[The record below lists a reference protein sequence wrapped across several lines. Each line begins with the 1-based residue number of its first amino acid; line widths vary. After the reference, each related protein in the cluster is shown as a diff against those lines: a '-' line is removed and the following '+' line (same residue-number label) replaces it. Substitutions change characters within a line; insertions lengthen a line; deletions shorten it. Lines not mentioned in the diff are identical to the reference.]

1 MNILVEFIM
10 NPWNVGMIVI
20 GVALSITLWI
30 QGKGAEYLRGYIP
43 TLWTS
48 LGILCTFMAIYVS
61 LADYTLSTSNVG
73 INGTNPDG
81 FDINK
86 LIKEVI
92 PAFSTSII
100 GIIGAIITTILNRWD
115 NDNIERADNN
125 QFLKIKNRI
134 LGEKTASS
142 SPEMVLLEIISAIRD
157 NSTKTCEKLKFNN
170 DNASNRLKQIL
181 SKIETVDT
189 TTSAVGD
196 RISSAIS
203 SAMREQREEL
213 TSALTLLIDTV
224 STKLQTQSD
233 TLATKMD
240 DLRRML
246 REEVEHIEGTNQTLI
261 SRLIDQ
267 NETIMDTTTQTLL
280 KESET
285 RNTSLQG
292 FITQQ
297 NEKLQSAY
305 AEITAGIGAL
315 YQEMEGNINNHIEE
329 EKSLFEHEIKD
340 SIETFAKAQYKTCSD
355 TIEKCNKELAENAKK
370 MHNDQINSFV
380 AFITKLEEL
389 FGGICKDF
397 NSNIEGLS
405 DSVVEKLDEI
415 SAANVG
421 LLEKTVNHNR
431 QRIQNVPDN
440 YSKEIR
446 ATADHIKSEQVKF
459 HANLTEEYSK
469 MQGEML
475 NQFNNYLKGLETA
488 VEDTRKLLENN
499 SKNAAEVS
507 ASIEKALSDLSSD
520 VSKVNTEFL
529 NNLNGLKEQVIES
542 AGTLS
547 KEIQTAIANSSQ
559 IKELESMAKNMTEA
573 IDKAV
578 YNMKEGMIKASA
590 VIDKSVSAI
599 DKSAQVYSDSVNK
612 SDMVTRYM
620 ESTSKLF
627 MDHNNA
633 ISILD
638 KSLKSMETSIT
649 QMREALTSHSTIKSK
664 SNPSKR

>member
-315 YQEMEGNINNHIEE
+315 YQEMEGNIN
-329 EKSLFEHEIKD
+329 KSPI
-340 SIETFAKAQYKTCSD
+340 
-355 TIEKCNKELAENAKK
+355 
-370 MHNDQINSFV
+370 
-380 AFITKLEEL
+380 
-389 FGGICKDF
+389 
-397 NSNIEGLS
+397 
-405 DSVVEKLDEI
+405 
-415 SAANVG
+415 
-421 LLEKTVNHNR
+421 
-431 QRIQNVPDN
+431 
-440 YSKEIR
+440 
-446 ATADHIKSEQVKF
+446 
-459 HANLTEEYSK
+459 
-469 MQGEML
+469 
-475 NQFNNYLKGLETA
+475 
-488 VEDTRKLLENN
+488 
-499 SKNAAEVS
+499 
-507 ASIEKALSDLSSD
+507 
-520 VSKVNTEFL
+520 
-529 NNLNGLKEQVIES
+529 
-542 AGTLS
+542 
-547 KEIQTAIANSSQ
+547 
-559 IKELESMAKNMTEA
+559 
-573 IDKAV
+573 
-578 YNMKEGMIKASA
+578 
-590 VIDKSVSAI
+590 
-599 DKSAQVYSDSVNK
+599 
-612 SDMVTRYM
+612 
-620 ESTSKLF
+620 
-627 MDHNNA
+627 
-633 ISILD
+633 
-638 KSLKSMETSIT
+638 
-649 QMREALTSHSTIKSK
+649 
-664 SNPSKR
+664 